1 VQQPSAR
8 QAPPPSAQAEAT
20 RATESDRQ
28 ANLLRRMAPDEK
40 SPDEPQQPHHPPRNP
55 KPTQAKPNAA
65 GQQPHWTL
73 TAAAPFWNSRRASW
87 ASRPRLSA

>member
-1 VQQPSAR
+1 
-8 QAPPPSAQAEAT
+8 
-20 RATESDRQ
+20 
-28 ANLLRRMAPDEK
+28 MAPDEK